1 MSVTPYVSQPSPSK
15 PSIVSRIWNAPP
27 TFWLLL
33 SLPAIP
39 MLGGF
44 LTGDYK
50 HVLHPTGEFAARFMI
65 ISMML
70 TPLMMLFPK
79 VHFIRWLMKRRRY
92 IGVAAFAYAMLHV
105 AAFLLKEATL
115 PKILEEILEFKNL
128 LGLAA
133 VLIFLPLAL
142 TSNTLSLRAL
152 GPMWKFMQRFVYVA
166 ALAVLAHWLLV
177 SKDMGAAILHFAPLA
192 LLELY
197 RIGRNFKW
205 WSFRFA

>member
-1 MSVTPYVSQPSPSK
+1 MSSEPSLPWR
-15 PSIVSRIWNAPP
+15 VWNAPV

-39 MLGGF
+39 MLANLAGGAF
-44 LTGDYK
+44 KPL
-50 HVLHPTGEFAARFMI
+50 LHPTGEFAARFLI

-70 TPLMMLFPK
+70 TPLLMLFPK
-79 VHFIRWLMKRRRY
+79 ARAIRWLMKRRRH
-92 IGVAAFAYAMLHV
+92 IGVAAFAYAALHV
-105 AAFLLKEATL
+105 IAFVLHEGTL
-115 PKILEEILEFKNL
+115 DKVLGELVEFKNL

-133 VLIFLPLAL
+133 FLIFVPLAV
-142 TSNTLSLRAL
+142 TSNELSLRAL
-152 GPMWKFMQRFVYVA
+152 GPTWKSVQRLAYVA
-166 ALAVLAHWLLV
+166 AIAVLAHWLLS
-177 SKDMGAAILHFAPLA
+177 SKEVGGAIIHFAPLA